1 MLPRASPIARLRP
14 QADVAHAKMKVL
26 VVEDS
31 PTTINAI
38 CAQLKRLKMSPIAAS
53 NGLTGLELYSAQK
66 PDLVLLDIILPDI
79 DGFEVAERIRAKE
92 KNGEWTPIVFLTSRT
107 ADEDLQRGIAA
118 GGDDYLV
125 KPVSEVV
132 LGAKLRAMQ
141 RILQMRESL
150 VMLTRKLDAANR
162 ELRRL
167 SSIDGLTGIAN
178 RRQFDETFLREWR
191 RGTRSNRPVSL
202 VLCDVDF
209 FKQFNDVYGHQAGDE
224 CLKEV
229 AQALQIAAGRPGDW
243 VMRYGGE
250 EFAVILPETDAI
262 GAAALAE
269 RMCEAVEGLGI
280 PHVGSEVAGAVT
292 ISAGV
297 ASMIPRGSDK
307 QGELVQWADAAL
319 YEAKR
324 QGRNRV
330 VTYRLKETGEER

>member
-1 MLPRASPIARLRP
+1 MPLA
-14 QADVAHAKMKVL
+14 QKMKVL

-38 CAQLKRLKMSPIAAS
+38 CAQLKRLNISPIAAS
-53 NGLTGLELYSAQK
+53 NGLSGLELYESQH

-92 KNGEWTPIVFLTSRT
+92 KNGEWTPILFLTART

-150 VMLTRKLDAANR
+150 VLLTRKLDAANR

-178 RRQFDETFLREWR
+178 RRQFDEAYLREWR
-191 RGTRSNRPVSL
+191 RGTRMRRPVAL
-202 VLCDVDF
+202 VLCDIDY
-209 FKQFNDVYGHQAGDE
+209 FKQFNDMYGHQAGDE
-224 CLKEV
+224 CLRGV
-229 AQALQIAAGRPGDW
+229 AQALQVAAGRPGDW
-243 VMRYGGE
+243 VTRFGGE
-250 EFAVILPETDAI
+250 EFAVILPETDAR
-262 GAAALAE
+262 GASALAE
-269 RMCEAVEGLGI
+269 RMREAVERLGI

-297 ASMIPRGSDK
+297 ASTVPHEGDR
-307 QGELVQWADAAL
+307 QAELVQWADAAL

-330 VTYRLKETGEER
+330 VSYTLQAAGGGG